1 MKKPLYIY
9 IIIIMCC
16 LCYGCSTTDHIPQ
29 DEVLYTGISE
39 VAFNR
44 PLKKP
49 KRDSRD
55 TTGVI
60 TALSDAYNNVEE
72 LFLGGQT
79 ARLKDL
85 PEEKRDS
92 MANHLKQDKEAYNN
106 IQDEIQGVLA
116 FEPNGSFMGSSSVKW
131 PVIPRLWLYNKYA
144 NSTSGFGK
152 WILENVAAE
161 PVYVSTANPK
171 LRTQV
176 AQTTLRNHG
185 YFQGRARYVEVPEK
199 NAKKSRIAYQILTGP
214 LYHFDEIRYLNF
226 PTEADS
232 LIRKNMHK
240 TNLHRGAPFSAMQL
254 SAERER
260 LSNIF
265 RNNGYYY
272 FTPECIAYK
281 ADTVRRKNHVQL
293 HVQPS
298 ESIPASA
305 TRRYHMGR
313 TFITLLNHD
322 QYTVT
327 DTLRFRDVTM
337 AYSGK
342 KGEPPLRMGV
352 LRRYLFYKEGD
363 LFNHDLQQ
371 AGKEKL
377 SELGI
382 LSQLQVNYVPRDT
395 TGRTDTLDVVVRAV
409 LDKPY
414 DAEFEG
420 KVTSKSNGQVGPGVS
435 FSMTK
440 SNAFRNAETLGM
452 KAWGSYEWQTG
463 ADLHGDRSLINSYE
477 YGVTFDLTYPRMIL
491 GRLGKKFS
499 RRASSSTQFQLDA
512 KWMNRANYFGRVSLG
527 ARVNYAYQ
535 KKRNVKHTFTP
546 IRLDYELQLHTTP
559 TFDSIMNANQALYVS
574 MRDQFVPSMEY
585 TYNWTSRRH
594 APRTVTVT
602 LKEAGN
608 LTSVIYRLAGQDF
621 SKRNKQLFNVPF
633 AQYMKATAQYTHLFR
648 LTKRSGIATRIFGG
662 AVLSYG
668 NARIAPYNDLF
679 TIGGANSIRAFA
691 VRSIGPGAYHPASSA
706 YSYIDQMGDLKI
718 EANVEYRFPIAGNLY
733 GAAFLDAGN
742 VWLLRNDPAKPEG
755 QFKLSRLGKDIALG
769 TGAGLRYDLD
779 FLVIRFDLGVGLH
792 APYNTGKNRYY
803 NMPKFG
809 KSLGYHFAIGY
820 PF

>member
-1 MKKPLYIY
+1 MRRLFYIG
-9 IIIIMCC
+9 IG
-16 LCYGCSTTDHIPQ
+16 LTLLWACSTTDHIPQ
-29 DEVLYTGISE
+29 DESLYTGISE

-44 PLKKP
+44 PLHKQKQNSD
-49 KRDSRD
+49 DS
-55 TTGVI
+55 TGVI
-60 TALSDAYNNVEE
+60 TALSDAYHSVEDFLYGMDAVE
-72 LFLGGQT
+72 LKSMPKEQ
-79 ARLKDL
+79 
-85 PEEKRDS
+85 RDS
-92 MANHLKQDKEAYNN
+92 LSFYIKQDKEAYNI
-106 IQDEIQGVLA
+106 IQDEIEGVLA

-131 PVIPRLWLYNKYA
+131 PFIPRLWLYNKYM
-144 NSTSGFGK
+144 NSTSRFGK
-152 WILENVAAE
+152 WVLNNIATN
-161 PVYVSTANPK
+161 PVYVSTVNPK

-185 YFQGRARYVEVPEK
+185 FFQGQARYLEIPEK
-199 NAKKSRIAYQILTGP
+199 NPKKKRIAYQIKTGP
-214 LYHFDEIRYLNF
+214 LYHLDKIQHVNF
-226 PTEADS
+226 PIAADS
-232 LIRKNMHK
+232 LIHK
-240 TNLHRGAPFSAMQL
+240 YSHQSNLHQGDPFNAAKL
-254 SAERER
+254 SAERVR

-265 RNNGYYY
+265 RNNGYFY
-272 FTPECIAYK
+272 FTPECISFQ
-281 ADTVRRKNHVQL
+281 ADTVERPQHVQL
-293 HVQPS
+293 YVQPS
-298 ESIPASA
+298 KATPQSA
-305 TRRYHMGR
+305 KKRYHMGR
-313 TFITLLNHD
+313 TYITLLEHD
-322 QYTVT
+322 QYRVT
-327 DTLRFRDVTM
+327 DTISFRDVTM
-337 AYSGK
+337 SYSGDE
-342 KGEPPLRMGV
+342 GVPPLRMGTI
-352 LRRYLFYKEGD
+352 RRFLFYKQGD
-363 LFNHDLQQ
+363 LFNQDLQQ
-371 AGKEKL
+371 VGKEKL

-382 LSQLQVNYVPRDT
+382 LSQLHINYVPRDSMKM
-395 TGRTDTLDVVVRAV
+395 TDTLDVHVRAV

-420 KVTSKSNGQVGPGVS
+420 KVTSKSNGQVGPGAS

-440 SNAFRNAETLGM
+440 HNAFRNAETLGM

-477 YGVTFDLTYPRMIL
+477 YGLSFDLTYPRMIL
-491 GRLGKKFS
+491 GKLGRKFS
-499 RRASSSTQFQLDA
+499 RRANSSTQFQLNA

-527 ARVNYAYQ
+527 TRVNYTYQ
-535 KKRNVKHTFTP
+535 RKRNVIHTFTP
-546 IRLDYELQLHTTP
+546 LRLDYELQLHTTA
-559 TFDSIMNANQALYVS
+559 TFDSIMDANQALYVS

-585 TYNWTSRRH
+585 TYNWASTRH
-594 APRTVTVT
+594 APRTVTLT

-608 LTSVIYRLAGQDF
+608 LTSVIYRMAGQKFDR
-621 SKRNKQLFNVPF
+621 RNKKLFNVPF

-668 NARIAPYNDLF
+668 NASIAPYNDLF

-691 VRSIGPGAYHPASSA
+691 VRSIGPGAYHPGSSA

-742 VWLLRNDPAKPEG
+742 VWLLRDDPNKPEG

-809 KSLGYHFAIGY
+809 KSLGYHLAVGY